1 MPSSAEP
8 LTDPLEF
15 ELDSPEVKKDPFPL
29 LRRLRQEDPIHYVE
43 SMDLWLV
50 SRYEDIAHL
59 YMEPRL
65 TGDRRKWS
73 HYKQPKPG
81 SFFRWID
88 DHGLMALDAKTRAL
102 QRKLLGS
109 GLTPRG
115 VKSMDEKIRE
125 VVDHFARPL
134 HERTG
139 VVDVMKE
146 YTTPIPIVVI
156 GTLTGVTASGVDV
169 TTFSEMAQE
178 TIRGFFGFVSEEV
191 QERSERNFLQLSE
204 WVRET
209 IRLRR
214 IEPQD
219 DLISHLVRVREGDY
233 GLDDEGIVAQVC
245 AMLAAGTETTS
256 SGGVTAITTL
266 LDHPE
271 ALERVRQDRALIPQT
286 VNEVL
291 RFNFG
296 GIGGTQRFALEDFE
310 FKGRKF
316 RKGQLVML
324 SMGGASHDPEI
335 YEDPDRFD
343 IDRNPDN
350 LLTFGLGPHYCLGA
364 NLAKCELINIVDAA
378 LDFLPPGAIVL
389 KEEIETE
396 SLGLFDRNTTCPVDF
411 GSGK

>member
-1 MPSSAEP
+1 
-8 LTDPLEF
+8 
-15 ELDSPEVKKDPFPL
+15 
-29 LRRLRQEDPIHYVE
+29 
-43 SMDLWLV
+43 
-50 SRYEDIAHL
+50 
-59 YMEPRL
+59 
-65 TGDRRKWS
+65 
-73 HYKQPKPG
+73 
-81 SFFRWID
+81 
-88 DHGLMALDAKTRAL
+88 
-102 QRKLLGS
+102 
-109 GLTPRG
+109 
-115 VKSMDEKIRE
+115 
-125 VVDHFARPL
+125 
-134 HERTG
+134 
-139 VVDVMKE
+139 
-146 YTTPIPIVVI
+146 
-156 GTLTGVTASGVDV
+156 
-169 TTFSEMAQE
+169 
-178 TIRGFFGFVSEEV
+178 
-191 QERSERNFLQLSE
+191 
-204 WVRET
+204 
-209 IRLRR
+209 
-214 IEPQD
+214 
-219 DLISHLVRVREGDY
+219 
-233 GLDDEGIVAQVC
+233 
-245 AMLAAGTETTS
+245 
-256 SGGVTAITTL
+256 VTAITTL

-291 RFNFG
+291 RLNFG